1 MIFSRSSPSFFELTC
16 MLLQDDCINN
26 GVTNGLKQ
34 KKEKNMQTA
43 LYGKTKERR
52 ETEGEWLIGA
62 NTQIIRS
69 LSIVARQQDQ
79 TKACKAPTEE
89 VHGRV
94 RRVGA
99 Y

>member
-1 MIFSRSSPSFFELTC
+1 

-52 ETEGEWLIGA
+52 ETEGE
-62 NTQIIRS
+62 
-69 LSIVARQQDQ
+69 
-79 TKACKAPTEE
+79 
-89 VHGRV
+89 
-94 RRVGA
+94 
-99 Y
+99 

>member
-79 TKACKAPTEE
+79 TKACKAPAEK
-89 VHGRV
+89 G
-94 RRVGA
+94 
-99 Y
+99 